1 MLQYLYIHLDKVFM
15 SKDSEETIP
24 LFPLPSTV
32 FYPGTPL
39 PLHIFEP
46 RYRQMTIDALEGE
59 RKIGMVLLKPD
70 WESSYFDR
78 PEIFSIGCVGSI
90 EREIRHPDGKFN
102 FTLVGLH
109 RFRVLKEVDGKSY
122 RRAEIDLLEEQNDQE
137 IGEEP
142 NATRDS
148 LIEQYRE
155 FISFI
160 PEGNSLK
167 EEPDWNLGN
176 LLSRFVDRF
185 AYRLDLT
192 LEQKQ
197 TFLEEQD
204 VIRRATFLQ
213 NFLKMKINLVHLSK
227 IRNTTPDSARW
238 N

>member
-1 MLQYLYIHLDKVFM
+1 ME
-15 SKDSEETIP
+15 KDSEQEGIIP

-46 RYRQMTIDALEGE
+46 RYRQMTFDALEGK

-70 WESSYFDR
+70 WEATYFDR

-90 EREIRHPDGKFN
+90 EKEIRHPDGKYN

-109 RFRVLKEVDGKSY
+109 RFRIKKEMDGKPY
-122 RRAEIDLLEEQNDQE
+122 RCAEVDLLEEQNEQE

-148 LIEQYRE
+148 LVERYRE
-155 FISFI
+155 FISLI
-160 PEGNSLK
+160 PENSSLK
-167 EEPDWNLGN
+167 QEPDWNLGDQ
-176 LLSRFVDRF
+176 LSQFVDRF
-185 AYRLDLT
+185 AYRLDLS

-204 VIRRATFLQ
+204 VLHRAEFLH

-227 IRNTTPDSARW
+227 IRNVTPDSARW

>member
-1 MLQYLYIHLDKVFM
+1 ME
-15 SKDSEETIP
+15 KDSEQEGIIP

-46 RYRQMTIDALEGE
+46 RYRQMTFDALEGK

-70 WESSYFDR
+70 WEATYFDR

-90 EREIRHPDGKFN
+90 EKEIRHPDGKYN

-109 RFRVLKEVDGKSY
+109 RFRIKKEMDGKPY
-122 RRAEIDLLEEQNDQE
+122 RCAEVDLLEEQNEQE

-148 LIEQYRE
+148 LVERYRE
-155 FISFI
+155 FISLV
-160 PEGNSLK
+160 PESSSLK
-167 EEPDWNLGN
+167 QEPDWNLGDQ
-176 LLSRFVDRF
+176 LSQFVDRF
-185 AYRLDLT
+185 AYRLDLS

-204 VIRRATFLQ
+204 VIHRAEFLHS
-213 NFLKMKINLVHLSK
+213 FLKMKIDLVHLSK

>member
-1 MLQYLYIHLDKVFM
+1 MT
-15 SKDSEETIP
+15 KDSEQEEIIP
-24 LFPLPSTV
+24 LFPLPSSV

-39 PLHIFEP
+39 HLHIFEP
-46 RYRQMTIDALEGE
+46 RYRQMTSDALEGA

-70 WESSYFDR
+70 FEEAYFDR

-90 EREIRHPDGKFN
+90 EKEIRHPDGKFN
-102 FTLVGLH
+102 FTLVGIR
-109 RFRVLKEVDGKSY
+109 RFRILKEVDGKPY
-122 RRAEIDLLEEQNDQE
+122 RLAKIQLLEELNEQE
-137 IGEEP
+137 IGEKS
-142 NATRDS
+142 NATRDR
-148 LIEQYRE
+148 LIDQYRE
-155 FISFI
+155 FMSFI

-204 VIRRATFLQ
+204 VLRRANFLHD
-213 NFLKMKINLVHLSK
+213 FLKMKINLIHLSK

>member
-1 MLQYLYIHLDKVFM
+1 ME
-15 SKDSEETIP
+15 KDSEQEGIIP

-46 RYRQMTIDALEGE
+46 RYRQMTFDALAGK

-70 WESSYFDR
+70 WEATYFDR

-90 EREIRHPDGKFN
+90 EKEIRHPDGKYN

-109 RFRVLKEVDGKSY
+109 RFRIKKEMDGKPY
-122 RRAEIDLLEEQNDQE
+122 RCAEVDLLEEQNEQE

-148 LIEQYRE
+148 LVERYRE
-155 FISFI
+155 FISLV
-160 PEGNSLK
+160 PESSSLK
-167 EEPDWNLGN
+167 QEPDWNLGDQ
-176 LLSRFVDRF
+176 LSQFVDRF
-185 AYRLDLT
+185 AYRLDLS

-204 VIRRATFLQ
+204 VLRRAEFLH

-227 IRNTTPDSARW
+227 IRNVTPDSARW